1 MVSLGSTNQETL
13 ANSGQ
18 RWIAVGLFLRST
30 SEIIMELATLKQYA
44 KHKDGTYV
52 SLNLSQASKEL
63 LDNFV
68 EMNLGLTERVD
79 SNTYHITVIY
89 SRTPVPTAENL
100 LHMNNPL
107 PVEAQVSGYE
117 VFPTKNDGKCLVM
130 RLDCPYATRLNTEL
144 TKQGATSDYDRYKPH
159 LTIAYDMAQEVDIND
174 LPLPRF
180 TLEFDKLNVDALDP
194 QFTPENKT

>member
-1 MVSLGSTNQETL
+1 MK
-13 ANSGQ
+13 
-18 RWIAVGLFLRST
+18 
-30 SEIIMELATLKQYA
+30 LATLKQYA

-52 SLNLSQASKEL
+52 SLDLSQQSKRL

-68 EMNLGLTERVD
+68 EMNLGLAERVD

-89 SRTPVPTAENL
+89 SRTPVPSAENL
-100 LHMNNPL
+100 LAMDIPL
-107 PVEAQVSGYE
+107 PVEAQVTGYE

-144 TKQGATSDYDRYKPH
+144 TKAGATSDYNQYKPH
-159 LTIAYDMAQEVDIND
+159 LTIAYDMAQEVDPKD
-174 LPLPRF
+174 LPLPHF

-194 QFTPENKT
+194 QFTPENKNDN